1 MNAAVGSVQ
10 AHSGQAHDGA
20 PATRRGRD
28 PRRPRDNRNG
38 LLRVLIVTAFF
49 IIVLGANLFI
59 GGVVLV
65 GGLHDNGIGKYR
77 IGRVTFPLLDGTFCR
92 HILFDNVTAQAL
104 EDKVSE
110 CGDEIVPP
118 RPGRRTRFNW
128 GE

>member
-1 MNAAVGSVQ
+1 VQ
-10 AHSGQAHDGA
+10 DHDGP
-20 PATRRGRD
+20 PATRPGRP
-28 PRRPRDNRNG
+28 PRSRETRNG
-38 LLRVLIVTAFF
+38 FWRVLIVTVFF
-49 IIVLGANLFI
+49 VVVLGANLFI

-65 GGLHDNGIGKYR
+65 GGLHEAGIGKYR

-110 CGDEIVPP
+110 CSDEIRLT

-128 GE
+128 KK